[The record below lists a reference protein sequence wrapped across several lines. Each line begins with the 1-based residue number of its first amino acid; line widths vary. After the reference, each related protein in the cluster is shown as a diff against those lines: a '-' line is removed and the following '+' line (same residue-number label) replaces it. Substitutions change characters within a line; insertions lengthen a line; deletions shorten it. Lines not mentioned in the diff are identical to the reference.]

1 MALAQIT
8 QKLAAD
14 RAEQEAAHAQA
25 LQKELAELTNAVN
38 TQTLG
43 TEGWDD
49 AKKALDNF
57 HWAQT
62 EQTKHAAAT
71 LGISV
76 SELKI
81 RQEQNKKITDMKDAL
96 TILHEEITAAGGDPT
111 KNEEYKRKSIELQ
124 EEQRELA
131 AKNLVGLEADRYR
144 LEQMQIA
151 IEAAGG
157 QAKDNLE
164 YNKLSSKIQWDE
176 LQLRKSQAETPAAK
190 EEIRREELAL
200 KAKQGDLLAKMS
212 LGITGMWDN
221 MKEKGKKYGKGLL
234 TILGTTLLGGF
245 LVWFG
250 KWLNDGGWD
259 KMVKWIKDNPIKT
272 FAATLIGILGTLMLA
287 FKPLLLWKGAKKLGR
302 GVAKM
307 ASMGTNVVRGGGAG
321 APVGGAASRVGG
333 RLGGVAGRGAGAM
346 GGAGGGWTK
355 SLAAGSKN
363 IGKAMK
369 SIGKGAGMFFQM
381 LFKGLAKGL
390 SFLGNPKVLLGVGA
404 LTILSAAVWIFS
416 KAMEAFSNVTWKAV
430 AVGIVT
436 VIAFGALAVAASF
449 FAPLLFIGAAAIGA
463 VGVAL
468 IPFAAAAKIAEGP
481 LGKFGNIFKQLA
493 KVPFENLALAGPA
506 LAAMA
511 VGFTALSAGGLMA
524 GIADAFTNLFASDP
538 ITKLERIAKAAPGID
553 LIGKAFGKFGTHL
566 NTFLTQ
572 VKGKGLEFA
581 AEGISKIVKA
591 FDHDEYDD
599 MKVMAEVFDK
609 MSKVRWGQ
617 VDWKNID
624 FNRMQLQKLDEDT
637 VEQHMKLIDKLIEYQ
652 KETKPGFWDKVGS
665 GVASWVGFKQPK
677 EVDKSITFGDK
688 STKVIGQQIS
698 QKYSY
703 QNIGGAGAFAGV
715 GPSLQVKNIECDT
728 LNVSKVSG
736 PKGIPVKKLIDVGA
750 RPAVKSSSEEAN
762 GPKGIPVKKLIDVE
776 ARPAVKSSS
785 EEAKLEL
792 GKQLLLAREK
802 YKKLDLAS
810 KEENAPADSR
820 KAARKALWRQKRK
833 VNVAERRLE
842 AAIYGRDFDKDMSSM
857 RRQRRL
863 FGRPSIEQQS
873 LYGKLM
879 TNVAGEGLQRTTGR
893 LASREK
899 LKALHKSGVDI
910 THLGKKLTGLDA
922 SGKSVVIDQVF
933 RKVITDKIL
942 KEAAG
947 TTKGTPGLDPG
958 RAPIGEG
965 VATAQAIQTNLQSQG
980 QSGSPGLVLTQN
992 TQSNVTMPSG
1002 RSLISSKRQAAYL
1015 MGGMCA

>member
-43 TEGWDD
+43 TKGWDD

-111 KNEEYKRKSIELQ
+111 KNEEYRTKSIELQ
-124 EEQRELA
+124 EEQSELA

-200 KAKQGDLLAKMS
+200 RAKQGDLLAKMS
-212 LGITGMWDN
+212 HGIAGMWDN

-259 KMVKWIKDNPIKT
+259 KMIKWIKDNPIKT

-287 FKPLLLWKGAKKLGR
+287 FKPLLLWKGAKALGR

-363 IGKAMK
+363 IGKSMK

-698 QKYSY
+698 QRYSY
-703 QNIGGAGAFAGV
+703 SNIGGAGAFAGV

-736 PKGIPVKKLIDVGA
+736 PKGIPVKKLIDV
-750 RPAVKSSSEEAN
+750 
-762 GPKGIPVKKLIDVE
+762 E

-792 GKQLLLAREK
+792 GKQLLLEREK
-802 YKKLDLAS
+802 YKKLDLAWRAS
-810 KEENAPADSR
+810 KEGDAPGLPYDKQSDSR
-820 KAARKALWRQKRK
+820 KAARKAATKQKRR

-863 FGRPSIEQQS
+863 FGRPSLEQQS

-879 TNVAGEGLQRTTGR
+879 TNVAGEGLQRTTGG
-893 LASREK
+893 LANREK

-910 THLGKKLTGLDA
+910 THLGKKLTGLDD

-965 VATAQAIQTNLQSQG
+965 VATAQAIQTSLQSQG

>member
-43 TEGWDD
+43 TKGWDD

-76 SELKI
+76 QALKD
-81 RQEQNKKITDMKDAL
+81 RQEQNKKITDMKDGL
-96 TILHEEITAAGGDPT
+96 KILADEITAAGGDPT
-111 KNEEYKRKSIELQ
+111 KNEEYRRKSIELQ

-131 AKNLVGLEADRYR
+131 SKNLVGLEADRYR

-234 TILGTTLLGGF
+234 AILGTTLLGGF

-259 KMVKWIKDNPIKT
+259 KMIKWIKDNPIKT
-272 FAATLIGILGTLMLA
+272 FAISLIGILGTLMAA
-287 FKPLLLWKGAKKLGR
+287 FKPLLLWKGAKKLGK

-307 ASMGTNVVRGGGAG
+307 ASMGMNVVRGGGAG

-333 RLGGVAGRGAGAM
+333 MLGDRAGPGAGAM

-463 VGVAL
+463 VGLAL

-511 VGFTALSAGGLMA
+511 VGFTALSAGGLVS

-566 NTFLTQ
+566 NSFLTQ

-617 VDWKNID
+617 VDWKNIN
-624 FNRMQLQKLDEDT
+624 FNQMQLQKLDEGT

-703 QNIGGAGAFAGV
+703 SNIGGAGAFAGV
-715 GPSLQVKNIECDT
+715 GPSPQVKNIECDT
-728 LNVSKVSG
+728 LNASKVSG

-750 RPAVKSSSEEAN
+750 RPAVKSSSEEA
-762 GPKGIPVKKLIDVE
+762 
-776 ARPAVKSSS
+776 
-785 EEAKLEL
+785 KLEL
-792 GKQLLLAREK
+792 GKQLLLEREK

-820 KAARKALWRQKRK
+820 KAARKALWRQKRR
-833 VNVAERRLE
+833 VSVAERRLE

-857 RRQRRL
+857 RR
-863 FGRPSIEQQS
+863 GRPSLEQQS
-873 LYGKLM
+873 LYGRLM
-879 TNVAGEGLQRTTGR
+879 TNATGEGLQRTSGR
-893 LASREK
+893 LASQEK
-899 LKALHKSGVDI
+899 LKALQKSGVDI
-910 THLGKKLTGLDA
+910 TKTFGKKVAGGA
-922 SGKSVVIDQVF
+922 AGKSVLIDQVF

-958 RAPIGEG
+958 RTPIGEG
-965 VATAQAIQTNLQSQG
+965 VATAQAIQTSLQSQG
-980 QSGSPGLVLTQN
+980 QSTVAPVSVINQN
-992 TQSNVTMPSG
+992 NQSSVTVADS
-1002 RSLISSKRQAAYL
+1002 RSLISSKRQAAYS
-1015 MGGMCA
+1015 MAGMYACCH